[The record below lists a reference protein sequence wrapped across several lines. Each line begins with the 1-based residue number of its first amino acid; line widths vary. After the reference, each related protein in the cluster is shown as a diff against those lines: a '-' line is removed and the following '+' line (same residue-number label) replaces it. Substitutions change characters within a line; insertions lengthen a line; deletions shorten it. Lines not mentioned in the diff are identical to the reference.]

1 MKIGIIGA
9 GRIGGNL
16 AAQWARRGHDVL
28 ISFKRD
34 RDELAADG
42 RRHRRPV
49 GLGRRRRRT
58 RGRGR
63 RLGSLADA
71 GRGRQPTYTPATSR

>member
-1 MKIGIIGA
+1 VKIGIVGV

-34 RDELAADG
+34 RDELAA
-42 RRHRRPV
+42 
-49 GLGRRRRRT
+49 T
-58 RGRGR
+58 
-63 RLGSLADA
+63 ADA
-71 GRGRQPTYTPATSR
+71 IGARWGFGG